1 MRSLKTLNKEFFHEY
16 KPPSWIKGKIDEK
29 FIPKSRL
36 KLSHTPTP
44 IQRWSL
50 PDVPENFKDFFIFSY
65 ILLVQYT
72 SKFLFYGAK
81 NQIKI
86 VRVQIFS
93 YIFLVQHTSKFL
105 FYGAKN
111 QIKKIRV

>member
-44 IQRWSL
+44 IQRWRL
-50 PDVPENFKDFFIFSY
+50 PDVPENFKDFFYLFVYFSS
-65 ILLVQYT
+65 VYT
-72 SKFLFYGAK
+72 SKFLFYGAE
-81 NQIKI
+81 
-86 VRVQIFS
+86 
-93 YIFLVQHTSKFL
+93 
-105 FYGAKN
+105 N
-111 QIKKIRV
+111 QIKKIRVQIKVSLSCT